1 MTDVGASRQ
10 EVVVD
15 GVTRTQIVQYA
26 GATGDFSPLHTDEL
40 AARAAG
46 HVGLMAHGMLTL
58 AATTRLVTDWF
69 GHDAVRTL
77 SARFTAP
84 VWPGDALTARATVA
98 QISVDGRRRTAQL
111 ALETRNEQGTVVLT
125 GTADVDLRST
135 A

>member
-1 MTDVGASRQ
+1 MTEVGTSRQ

-26 GATGDFSPLHTDEL
+26 GATGDFSSLHTDEV

-46 HVGLMAHGMLTL
+46 HAGIMAHGMLTL

-69 GHDAVRTL
+69 GHEAVRTL

-98 QISVDGRRRTAQL
+98 EISVAEGRRTAHL
-111 ALETRNEQGTVVLT
+111 ALETRNEQGAVVLT
-125 GTADVDLRST
+125 GAASVDLGS
-135 A
+135 AG